1 MPYLLIALLALG
13 IAAVQAG
20 IGGVSLL
27 YALPA
32 YGIIGLAAL
41 CSLFEPAKRLSG
53 STSVRCLAAA
63 IVLAAW
69 IVTRAIYSPVDYLA
83 RPDLFMTLAALVV
96 YLLSAVFLA
105 ETRSRHLLFAILFVF
120 AGAHLACGVAQFTA
134 AKGQFMFLPWIKRA
148 DYAWRASGFYLNPNH
163 LAGLLGALGVM
174 ATSLACWS
182 NWRLGARMTAGY
194 TALLCFIGI
203 VLTGSRGGYV
213 STLAGLLVLAGISL
227 YVIRRLRPAHF
238 WPTVMVVVMLFS
250 AAIGGGGTLM
260 LKTQWMVNRVKQY
273 EDSKN
278 TRLTIWDAAA
288 KQFELSPITGTGS
301 GTSAWLGRKL
311 RAQPVD
317 RDATHVLN
325 DYLELLAEY
334 GILGTVALSAFL
346 GIHLWNGIGGL
357 RRILGELDDVGWG
370 ILHDELALLLGTLA
384 ALAALAVHS
393 CFDSQLHLPGNTLVV
408 AILFSILA
416 SPTIETL
423 LPGESTAPS
432 LAVHWLRFLAPGVGL
447 YLLVVGVPRVE
458 AEYYADCAASAGRA
472 KDFETEARCAESG
485 ISVEKKNPNL
495 FYFLGEARHRIALA
509 HEPDSAEFF
518 RESHEALGAFRGGL
532 DLFPNDVRLLLALG
546 EALDACGHFTEAAP
560 VFEKAIEADPNY
572 PDTHHSFGRHF
583 DLQEMPLEARRHY
596 RRAAILAGF
605 PAGLSP
611 ARPRRETEDP
621 PQP

>member
-163 LAGLLGALGVM
+163 LAGLLEVLGVM

-203 VLTGSRGGYV
+203 VLTGNRGGYV

-250 AAIGGGGTLM
+250 AAIGGGGTLL

-278 TRLTIWDAAA
+278 NAVPAEDCEAVF
-288 KQFELSPITGTGS
+288 FEESNEERDDEQRAEERGEGS
-301 GTSAWLGRKL
+301 DQQQ
-311 RAQPVD
+311 RAVGGP
-317 RDATHVLN
+317 LN
-325 DYLELLAEY
+325 GVEFRGELVSL
-334 GILGTVALSAFL
+334 
-346 GIHLWNGIGGL
+346 
-357 RRILGELDDVGWG
+357 LGERVLVARSRFQ
-370 ILHDELALLLGTLA
+370 IELAIGA
-384 ALAALAVHS
+384 RRV
-393 CFDSQLHLPGNTLVV
+393 PK
-408 AILFSILA
+408 ISIRTRCDLKWA
-416 SPTIETL
+416 FCRC
-423 LPGESTAPS
+423 
-432 LAVHWLRFLAPGVGL
+432 HRKFC
-447 YLLVVGVPRVE
+447 
-458 AEYYADCAASAGRA
+458 DCA
-472 KDFETEARCAESG
+472 
-485 ISVEKKNPNL
+485 
-495 FYFLGEARHRIALA
+495 
-509 HEPDSAEFF
+509 
-518 RESHEALGAFRGGL
+518 
-532 DLFPNDVRLLLALG
+532 
-546 EALDACGHFTEAAP
+546 
-560 VFEKAIEADPNY
+560 
-572 PDTHHSFGRHF
+572 
-583 DLQEMPLEARRHY
+583 
-596 RRAAILAGF
+596 
-605 PAGLSP
+605 
-611 ARPRRETEDP
+611 
-621 PQP
+621 

>member
-20 IGGVSLL
+20 LGGVTLL

-53 STSVRCLAAA
+53 STSGRCLAAA
-63 IVLAAW
+63 IVLAAC
-69 IVTRAIYSPVDYLA
+69 IVIRAIYSPVDYLA

-96 YLLSAVFLA
+96 YLLAAVFLA
-105 ETRSRHLLFAILFVF
+105 ETRSRHLLFAILFFF

-134 AKGQFMFLPWIKRA
+134 AKGQIMLPWIKRV

-163 LAGLLGALGVM
+163 LAGLLEALGVT

-182 NWRLGARMTAGY
+182 NWRLVARMTAGY

-213 STLAGLLVLAGISL
+213 STLAGLLVFAGLSL

-238 WPTVMVVVMLFS
+238 WPTVMVVVMFFS

-260 LKTQWMVNRVKQY
+260 LKTQWMENRVKQY
-273 EDSKN
+273 AISKN

-288 KQFELSPITGTGS
+288 KQFELSPLIGTGS
-301 GTSAWLGRKL
+301 GTHAWLGRKL

-334 GILGTVALSAFL
+334 GILGTVAMSAFL

-370 ILHDELALLLGTLA
+370 ILHDELALLLGTLS

-393 CFDSQLHLPGNTLVV
+393 CFDCNLHLPGNTLVV

-416 SPTIETL
+416 APTIETL
-423 LPGESTAPS
+423 LPGESAAPS
-432 LAVHWLRFLAPGVGL
+432 LAVHWLRFLAPGIGL

-458 AEYYADCAASAGRA
+458 AEYYAECAASAGRA

-495 FYFLGEARHRIALA
+495 FYFLGEARYRLASA

-518 RESHEALGAFRGGL
+518 RESHETLGAFRGGL

-546 EALDACGHFTEAAP
+546 EALDTYGLSAEAGP
-560 VFEKAIEADPNY
+560 VLEKALEADPNC
-572 PDTHHSFGRHF
+572 PDTHQLLGHHFELKNEFAQAGRHY
-583 DLQEMPLEARRHY
+583 Q
-596 RRAAILAGF
+596 RAAILARFSGD
-605 PAGLSP
+605 LSP
-611 ARPRRETEDP
+611 AKPPRKSEEP
-621 PQP
+621 PPP